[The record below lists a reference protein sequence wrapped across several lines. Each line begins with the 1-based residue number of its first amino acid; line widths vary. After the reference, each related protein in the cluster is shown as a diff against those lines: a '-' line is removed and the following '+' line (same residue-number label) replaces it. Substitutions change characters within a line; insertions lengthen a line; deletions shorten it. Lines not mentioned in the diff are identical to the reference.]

1 MLDPLC
7 WMSSIF
13 PLFREIVSGPSGLIR
28 NSLCGT
34 ATALTLASVTC
45 YFQWS

>member
-7 WMSSIF
+7 WMSSLF
-13 PLFREIVSGPSGLIR
+13 TLFREIVSGPSVPIR
-28 NSLCGT
+28 NSFCGP